1 MDIRQIR
8 IFKAVYEAG
17 SIVGAGEVER
27 CAPSVIAHH
36 LANLEHSLKQTLF
49 ERTSKGVI
57 PNSAGNHFYSHAS
70 AILRAFENAESDMRD
85 QTELLSGHVIIGMA
99 FSAVLGCAMQ
109 VMTRLREVQPH
120 LRMDIAESVSGMTIE
135 RLIASD
141 VDLALAYN
149 PPRDPR
155 LSVTPLLEEQLIC
168 VGRPEL
174 VGDTGTHMHFE
185 EFLKRR
191 YVVTKKGHRGRPT
204 PEDTDIQKRLEK
216 NAAFFSEN
224 VAAALLFVNQGFGVM
239 LATRANLDQQ
249 AFAPDVVGREIVEP
263 SLMRS
268 LYLCERKDSPL
279 SRSAIL
285 VRDLCVEV
293 VHDEIESGRWT
304 CRSLMTRPENAH
316 LIQQATMAAHNLPQ
330 K

>member
-49 ERTSKGVI
+49 ERSSRGVI
-57 PNSAGNHFYSHAS
+57 PTSAGQHFYSHAS

-85 QTELLSGHVIIGMA
+85 QTESLSGHVIIGMA
-99 FSAVLGCAMQ
+99 FSAVLGVAMQ
-109 VMTRLREVQPH
+109 VMTRLRKEQPH

-135 RLIASD
+135 RLIAAD

-155 LSVTPLLEEQLIC
+155 LSVTPLLEETMIC
-168 VGRPEL
+168 VGLPEL
-174 VGDTGTHMHFE
+174 VGDAATPLEFE
-185 EFLKRR
+185 EFLEMH
-191 YVVTKKGHRGRPT
+191 YVLTRKGRRGRPT

-216 NAAFFSEN
+216 NAAFYSEN
-224 VAAALLFVNQGFGVM
+224 VSAALLFVNQGVGVM
-239 LATRANLDQQ
+239 LATQANLEQH
-249 AFAPDVVGREIVEP
+249 AFAEGVIGREIVNP
-263 SLMRS
+263 SLTRS
-268 LYLCERKDSPL
+268 LYLCERRDTPP
-279 SRSAIL
+279 SRSAIYI
-285 VRDLCVEV
+285 RDLVL
-293 VHDEIESGRWT
+293 DIIFKEIEAGQWK
-304 CRSLMTRPENAH
+304 CRSLMDNAPESR
-316 LIQQATMAAHNLPQ
+316 
-330 K
+330 